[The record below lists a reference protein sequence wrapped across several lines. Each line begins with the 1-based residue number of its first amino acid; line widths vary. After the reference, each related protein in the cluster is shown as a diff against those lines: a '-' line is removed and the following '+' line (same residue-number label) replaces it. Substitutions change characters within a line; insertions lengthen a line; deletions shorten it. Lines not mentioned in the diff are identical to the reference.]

1 MIRVAKILFIT
12 YIGSFTIGLFSLF
25 ILGVPIS
32 FIVSARNDLLELAL
46 AGFLVSIIVPGGV
59 CVFVFL
65 PIILIDTGV
74 NEFALYQLIRRYLP
88 FIIIP
93 LAAILC
99 CFIFSGLMYGMGPN
113 VFVFIYY
120 ISGVSLYLFCGTLKS
135 NTK

>member
-1 MIRVAKILFIT
+1 MVRVAKILFIT
-12 YIGSFTIGLFSLF
+12 YIGAFTIGLFSLF
-25 ILGVPIS
+25 ILGVTIS
-32 FIVSARNDLLELAL
+32 FIASARNDLLELVL
-46 AGFLVSIIVPGGV
+46 AGLIVSIIVPGAV

-65 PIILIDTGV
+65 PIILIDTRV

-88 FIIIP
+88 LIIIP

-99 CFIFSGLMYGMGPN
+99 CFIFSGLMYEMVPI

-120 ISGVSLYLFCGTLKS
+120 INGVSLYLFCGTLKS